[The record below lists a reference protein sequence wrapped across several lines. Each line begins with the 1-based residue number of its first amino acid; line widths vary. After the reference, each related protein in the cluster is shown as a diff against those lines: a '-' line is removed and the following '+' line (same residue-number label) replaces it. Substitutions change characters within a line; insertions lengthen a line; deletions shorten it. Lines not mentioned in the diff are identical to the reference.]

1 MRPLKITITIS
12 FLLGIIS
19 FLSYGQKISFQ
30 GSIAKKGVA
39 SRAEFDLKSIA
50 GDATGNIQFS
60 DSTFYIAFHD
70 STQYEF
76 SYTPTSYNVDTLD
89 NGDQIIEF
97 TGIEQSRAKFKFS
110 CKLLINK
117 NTWEIWFRLDDHT
130 YWYFAGNAKRKI

>member
-19 FLSYGQKISFQ
+19 CLSYGQKISFQ
-30 GSIAKKGVA
+30 GSIAKKCVA
-39 SRAEFDLKSIA
+39 SWAECDLKSIA

-60 DSTFYIAFHD
+60 DSTFYIAFYD

-89 NGDQIIEF
+89 N
-97 TGIEQSRAKFKFS
+97 
-110 CKLLINK
+110 
-117 NTWEIWFRLDDHT
+117 
-130 YWYFAGNAKRKI
+130 

>member
-19 FLSYGQKISFQ
+19 CLSYGQKISFNEP
-30 GSIAKKGVA
+30 IAKKCVA
-39 SRAEFDLKSIA
+39 SWAECDLKSIA

-60 DSTFYIAFHD
+60 DSTFYIAFYD
-70 STQYEF
+70 SAIYDF
-76 SYTPTSYNVDTLD
+76 SYTLTSYNVDSLD
-89 NGDQIIEF
+89 NGNQIIEF
-97 TGIEQSRAKFKFS
+97 TGIEQSGGKFKFS
-110 CKLLINK
+110 CKLLINN